1 MRPANTGVL
10 FKLFIFLSLAN
21 VQREGQSGPC
31 QGMGLPNVITFLA
44 RELVLRDVK
53 ANPAVVS
60 VTPYQVRIKKL
71 KKKKSQH

>member
-1 MRPANTGVL
+1 
-10 FKLFIFLSLAN
+10 
-21 VQREGQSGPC
+21 
-31 QGMGLPNVITFLA
+31 MGLPNVITFLA

-71 KKKKSQH
+71 KKKKLTLKCRYHT

>member
-1 MRPANTGVL
+1 
-10 FKLFIFLSLAN
+10 
-21 VQREGQSGPC
+21 
-31 QGMGLPNVITFLA
+31 MGLPNVITFLA

-71 KKKKSQH
+71 KKKKANTQVSLSHIITVLCSTKIIS